1 MGLKEPGHGW
11 KMEVPK
17 PNQAPTVTKPQND
30 TAASDPINLLLEHGL
45 ADGLPRIAEMLINAA
60 MLLERTAHLQAAP
73 HQRTGERDGHANGF
87 KPRSLTTALG
97 KLQLAIPQVRGSSEP
112 FRTSLLETGSRID
125 RALKTAI
132 AEMYLQGVSTRRVTK
147 VLEELCGLEITS
159 TQVSRLTAELDEEFD
174 KWRNRP
180 LPEIAF
186 LILDATYLK
195 VRVDGTVRDCA
206 ILSAIGIRRFDGKR
220 MVLGVSC
227 ALSEAETHWRA
238 FLASLKQR
246 GIGIPDLVTSD
257 AHEGLR
263 AALKATLNATPW
275 QRCQFHLQQNAQ
287 AHVPRLDLRE
297 KVAAD
302 IRSVFNAPDLAH
314 AEARIAEIC
323 THWRGTSNKLADWME
338 SNLPDALA
346 VFALPE
352 AHRRRL
358 RTSNMAERLHR
369 EIKRRSRVAN
379 LFPNEASVLRLVTAI
394 HIEISEDWE
403 TGRAYLTL

>member
-1 MGLKEPGHGW
+1 M
-11 KMEVPK
+11 
-17 PNQAPTVTKPQND
+17 TKPHD
-30 TAASDPINLLLEHGL
+30 HTSASDPINLLLQHGL
-45 ADGLPRIAEMLINAA
+45 AGGLPRVAEMLINAA
-60 MLLERTAHLQAAP
+60 MLLERAAHLQAQP
-73 HQRTGERDGHANGF
+73 HQRSEHRDGHANGF
-87 KPRSLTTALG
+87 KPRSLNTALG
-97 KLQLAIPQVRGSSEP
+97 KLQLSVPQVRGSSLP

-125 RALKTAI
+125 RALKAAI

-147 VLEELCGLEITS
+147 VLEELCGLDITS
-159 TQVSRLTAELDEEFD
+159 TQVSRLTAELDGEFD

-180 LPEIAF
+180 LPEISF

-195 VRVDGTVRDCA
+195 VRIDGSVRDCA
-206 ILSAIGIRRFDGKR
+206 ILSAIGIRRSDGKR
-220 MVLGVSC
+220 AVLGVSC
-227 ALSEAETHWRA
+227 ALSEAEAHWRA
-238 FLASLKQR
+238 FLASLKER
-246 GIGIPDLVTSD
+246 GTGIPDLVTSD

-263 AALKATLNATPW
+263 AALKATFNATPW

-287 AHVPRLDLRE
+287 ARVPRVDLRATL
-297 KVAAD
+297 AAD

-314 AEARIAEIC
+314 AEARLAEIC
-323 THWRGTSNKLADWME
+323 TLWRQISPKLSDWLE
-338 SNLPDALA
+338 NNLPEGLA

-352 AHRRRL
+352 THRRRL

>member
-1 MGLKEPGHGW
+1 M
-11 KMEVPK
+11 
-17 PNQAPTVTKPQND
+17 TKPHD
-30 TAASDPINLLLEHGL
+30 HTSASDPINLLLQHGL
-45 ADGLPRIAEMLINAA
+45 AGGLPRVAEMLINAA
-60 MLLERTAHLQAAP
+60 MLLERAAHLQAEP
-73 HQRTGERDGHANGF
+73 HQRSEHRDGHANGF
-87 KPRSLTTALG
+87 KPRSLNTALG
-97 KLQLAIPQVRGSSEP
+97 KLQLSVPQVRGSSLP

-125 RALKTAI
+125 RALKAAI

-147 VLEELCGLEITS
+147 VLEELCGLDITS
-159 TQVSRLTAELDEEFD
+159 TQVSRLTAELDGEFD

-180 LPEIAF
+180 LPEISF

-195 VRVDGTVRDCA
+195 VRIDGSVRDCA
-206 ILSAIGIRRFDGKR
+206 ILSAIGIRRSDGKR
-220 MVLGVSC
+220 AVLGVSC
-227 ALSEAETHWRA
+227 ALSEAEAHWRA
-238 FLASLKQR
+238 FLASLKER
-246 GIGIPDLVTSD
+246 GTGIPDLVTSD

-263 AALKATLNATPW
+263 AALKATFNATPW

-287 AHVPRLDLRE
+287 ARVPRVDLRAPL
-297 KVAAD
+297 AAD

-314 AEARIAEIC
+314 AEARLAEIC
-323 THWRGTSNKLADWME
+323 TLWRQISPKLSDWLE
-338 SNLPDALA
+338 TNLPEGLA

-352 AHRRRL
+352 THRRRL